1 MHGVFGKSS
10 TGAPQIGGHPR
21 PDGPVADRIV
31 RTLVG
36 PVCKVIWPEKTD
48 AQIAV
53 ICCCDPRNARRYLS
67 GELPMPSVLLA
78 AINSE
83 LVKRFE

>member
-1 MHGVFGKSS
+1 MLGTLQTSVDEARKIEG
-10 TGAPQIGGHPR
+10 QIRQGT
-21 PDGPVADRIV
+21 DRIV

-53 ICCCDPRNARRYLS
+53 ICSCDPRNARRYLS
-67 GELPMPSVLLA
+67 GELPIPAVLLS
-78 AINSE
+78 AINAE

>member
-1 MHGVFGKSS
+1 MHGAFGNPAAVTKEID
-10 TGAPQIGGHPR
+10 GQFR
-21 PDGPVADRIV
+21 PGTDRIV

-53 ICCCDPRNARRYLS
+53 ICSCDPRNARRYLS
-67 GELPMPSVLLA
+67 GELPIPAVLLA
-78 AINSE
+78 AINAE